1 MEGRT
6 TMKANKGFTVI
17 ELAVV
22 LAVIAV
28 LAAILTPLVT
38 SYIDQA
44 RDTRAQNDVRAIAQ
58 AFNLYRRD
66 TGQYP
71 IYANDTDAD
80 SDTGVEYLIGAGSLP
95 STSGGSLWTNLTST
109 AASLETYLNTNNLGL
124 VTTARGGRVTYR
136 GPYLDLITGDP
147 WGNGYVVYAQN
158 LERAETTFMGFVV
171 SPGSDGSIE
180 TTRDQSGTLTVGG
193 DDIVARIN

>member
-1 MEGRT
+1 
-6 TMKANKGFTVI
+6 MKANKGFTLI

-44 RDTRAQNDVRAIAQ
+44 RETRAQNDVRAIAQ
-58 AFNLYRRD
+58 GFNLHKRD

-71 IYANDTDAD
+71 IYSSDSNAD
-80 SDTGVEYLIGAGSLP
+80 SDTGVDYLLGSGTAP
-95 STSGGSLWTNLTST
+95 STVGIGDWNNFTT
-109 AASLETYLNTNNLGL
+109 AGSLETYLNTNNLGL
-124 VTTARGGRVTYR
+124 PTTARGGRVAYR
-136 GPYLDLITGDP
+136 GPYLDLITADP
-147 WGNGYVVYAQN
+147 WGNAYVVYAQN
-158 LERAETTFMGFVV
+158 LERAETTYMGFVV
-171 SPGSDGSIE
+171 SSGSDGTIE
-180 TTRDQSGTLTVGG
+180 TDRDQSGTLSVGG

>member
-1 MEGRT
+1 
-6 TMKANKGFTVI
+6 MKTNKGFTLI

-44 RDTRAQNDVRAIAQ
+44 RDTRAANDVRAIAQ
-58 AFNLYRRD
+58 AFNLHKRD

-71 IYANDTDAD
+71 IYASAGDAN

-95 STSGGSLWTNLTST
+95 STSGGGALWTNLTST

-124 VTTARGGRVTYR
+124 VTTARGGRTAYR

-158 LERAETTFMGFVV
+158 IERAETTNMGFVV
-171 SPGSDGSIE
+171 SSGSDSVIN
-180 TTRDQSGTLTVGG
+180 TDRDQSGTLTVGG

>member
-1 MEGRT
+1 
-6 TMKANKGFTVI
+6 MKTNKGFTLI

-44 RDTRAQNDVRAIAQ
+44 RDTRAANDVRAIAQ
-58 AFNLYRRD
+58 AFNLHKRD

-71 IYANDTDAD
+71 IYASAGDAN

-95 STSGGSLWTNLTST
+95 STSGGGALWTNLTST

-124 VTTARGGRVTYR
+124 VTTARGGRVAYR

-158 LERAETTFMGFVV
+158 IERAETTNMGFVV
-171 SPGSDGSIE
+171 SSGSDSVID
-180 TTRDQSGTLTVGG
+180 TDRDQSGTLTVGG